1 MVVGNNR
8 VFWLVWDDYHLKL
21 IIERIYSLL
30 FCMIIQGWGTQHNN
44 LGEVSLKTSERS
56 LSTPLQVVS
65 SFCNP
70 DQKSGLSCGYKNYPY
85 PFPCDV
91 RKEEEMIWSSRT
103 TQADSQPYCWNKA
116 NANFITLRVLFKV
129 LFFLRKFR
137 KITIPWVPK
146 QASWTE
152 L

>member
-1 MVVGNNR
+1 MIVVRNNR
-8 VFWLVWDDYHLKL
+8 VFWLVWEWLSFQANYWTNTT
-21 IIERIYSLL
+21 LL
-30 FCMIIQGWGTQHNN
+30 FWMIIQGWGTQHNN

-129 LFFLRKFR
+129 LLRKFR